1 MKSRTLSNAPNI
13 DILQQPA
20 EDMIHLDQTFD
31 LVYMDPPFGLQ
42 RDFKMQE
49 SDGSEKSF
57 SDHWTSFDDYIDW
70 YADIINKAYSKLN
83 KDGWLYAHNNFIGNA
98 LVLSK
103 VDRKVRDAFYTN
115 ISWKRSGPK
124 NNIKNGWGNIVD
136 SIIVLRKGNP
146 YFTVEYTSLDP
157 VYAHNSFKNKD
168 EVGYYALAKVS
179 GEKSRPCARFDYKG
193 YNPEFGFRITK
204 EKLEELDAQN
214 LLHYGSNNLYKKIY
228 SHESK
233 GVPVQNLWDD
243 VYFISRSEKNKR
255 KYPTQKPL
263 KLLERIIKSS
273 SPPGGWVLDPFCGSG
288 TTAISAFNTNR
299 NCVTTDTNPDAVR
312 IARESINEI
321 IKASHNPLLDALN
334 DT

>member
-1 MKSRTLSNAPNI
+1 MCPNTLDIRIIEQTAEEMVNI
-13 DILQQPA
+13 DQS
-20 EDMIHLDQTFD
+20 FD

-57 SDHWTSFDDYIDW
+57 SDYWTTFDDYIDW
-70 YADIINKAYSKLN
+70 YADIINKAWSKL
-83 KDGWLYAHNNFIGNA
+83 KPDGWMYCHNNFIGNA

-136 SIIVLRKGNP
+136 SILVLRKGNP
-146 YFTVEYTSLDP
+146 YFEVEYTSLDP

-168 EVGYYALAKVS
+168 DVGYYALAKVS

-193 YNPEFGFRITK
+193 YNPQYGFRITK
-204 EKLEELDAQN
+204 EKLEELDAQDR
-214 LLHYGSNNLYKKIY
+214 LHYGSNNIYKKIY

-263 KLLERIIKSS
+263 KLLERVIKSS
-273 SPPGGWVLDPFCGSG
+273 CPADGWVLDPFCGSG
-288 TTAISAFNTNR
+288 TTAISAFNTGR
-299 NCVTTDTNPDAVR
+299 NCITLDVNPDAIR
-312 IARESINEI
+312 IAQETVDELAQE
-321 IKASHNPLLDALN
+321 ASNGLIDALY
-334 DT
+334 